1 MDDINNQITSMGMK
15 LKPSKCRSFSISRGT
30 PVATSFHIG
39 DNEISSIR
47 DEEQKFLGK
56 LLFFKGK
63 PEETYNLVKEAFV
76 TGIENIGKAMVRNE
90 FKLWMYS
97 NYLLPSKR
105 YLLTIHTLT
114 DTQLKSLDTLTDKAI
129 KSWAGL
135 PQVQPMLSYT
145 CLKDWMLKAYQSC
158 TWKFTQSVTQGPD

>member
-1 MDDINNQITSMGMK
+1 MGMK

-105 YLLTIHTLT
+105 FLLTIHTLT

-135 PQVQPMLSYT
+135 PPKCNQCSHT
-145 CLKDWMLKAYQSC
+145 HA
-158 TWKFTQSVTQGPD
+158 